1 MSTVQFDRSAIR
13 VPSQKKKKKE
23 KRKRILEE
31 MATRIGRRKSSVE
44 SPRRRGN
51 PASKSKTGAR
61 EEGGRRSTRDG
72 GSKDWHTGWVI
83 VFALEREKRIKAV
96 G

>member
-1 MSTVQFDRSAIR
+1 
-13 VPSQKKKKKE
+13 
-23 KRKRILEE
+23 
-31 MATRIGRRKSSVE
+31 MATRIGRRKSSLE

-61 EEGGRRSTRDG
+61 GRRER
-72 GSKDWHTGWVI
+72 GSRTEKIDERRRIEGLAVWHTGWVI